1 MGIMDIEDV
10 QSIEGE
16 DEASEKVERFVL
28 NILESVEMDG
38 SDYTFNLFQH
48 GRGGEEDDP
57 VFSTEFKRKRKD
69 RDFLV
74 KSAQELA
81 QEIVGEA
88 TSDVE
93 NFLKGKHKY
102 VVRCQ
107 DVNARCVFTL
117 TVNET
122 EDEDM
127 DDIEETPNKKGLLS
141 QLMRHQ
147 EKVMKLAVGAT
158 KNVIDM
164 QNRTI
169 REAQERVKQLEERQ
183 VENIRLTEEL
193 VSGAHARNI
202 EIRRIEKKEKRMDE
216 IAGMVMQGAPMLL
229 QMVAASGVKAG
240 GGEAQAVET
249 GQAAQQT
256 PARAPTGSRIEQ
268 LVEVL
273 LGTFTQ
279 EQMMKMQASGLFAP
293 EQLMTL
299 IEIAREIDAKNKA
312 SASATPENGE
322 TDKP

>member
-1 MGIMDIEDV
+1 MGLMDIEDV
-10 QSIEGE
+10 QAIEGE
-16 DEASEKVERFVL
+16 GEASEKVERFVL

-38 SDYTFNLFQH
+38 SDYTFSLFQH

-57 VFSTEFKRKRKD
+57 VFSTEFKRKKKD
-69 RDFLV
+69 RDYLI
-74 KSAQELA
+74 KSSQELA
-81 QEIVGEA
+81 EAIVSEA
-88 TSDVE
+88 SSDVE

-102 VVRCQ
+102 VVRCE

-169 REAQERVKQLEERQ
+169 RESQERIKQLEEKQ

-193 VSGAHARNI
+193 VSGQHARNI
-202 EIRRIEKKEKRMDE
+202 ELRRIEKKEKRMDE

-229 QMVAASGVKAG
+229 QMVAASGAKVGG
-240 GGEAQAVET
+240 GGEVQVTET

-256 PARAPTGSRIEQ
+256 PARAPSGSRIEQ

-279 EQMMKMQASGLFAP
+279 DQMLKMQASGLFAP

-299 IEIAREIDAKNKA
+299 IEIAREIDAKNKSEA
-312 SASATPENGE
+312 AAPKNGE
-322 TDKP
+322 SDKQ

>member
-93 NFLKGKHKY
+93 NFL
-102 VVRCQ
+102 
-107 DVNARCVFTL
+107 
-117 TVNET
+117 
-122 EDEDM
+122 
-127 DDIEETPNKKGLLS
+127 EETPNKKGLLS